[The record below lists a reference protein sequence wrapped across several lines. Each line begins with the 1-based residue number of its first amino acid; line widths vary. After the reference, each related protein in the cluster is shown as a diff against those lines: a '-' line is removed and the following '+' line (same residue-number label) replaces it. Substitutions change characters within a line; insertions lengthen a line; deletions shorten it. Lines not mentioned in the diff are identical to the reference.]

1 METRIKRG
9 DIFYYDFGDNTGSIQ
24 SGRRPVLVIQ
34 EDGFNAKA
42 PTIIVA
48 AITSVI
54 KKQYL
59 PSHVILPDNTGLAQ
73 QSMVLLEQLR
83 SVNKSDLIEPVG
95 FVDDESTWRRINN
108 GIKKTFV
115 LWIYKNGR
123 SGDVRCLCSK
133 CLQDY
138 KSNPSI
144 IVKRLDPFK
153 STKEHCDKCDG
164 RGYDYIIYDKKK
176 TQR

>member
-108 GIKKTFV
+108 GIKKTFG

-144 IVKRLDPFK
+144 CTSRQVFDIILPVQV
-153 STKEHCDKCDG
+153 TG
-164 RGYDYIIYDKKK
+164 RASIHL
-176 TQR
+176 R